1 MPATVG
7 ATIESVCAQFE
18 GAVHFGHGTDN
29 AWDEA
34 VALVLSVAQMPDVT
48 ASLQKTLGEDHLE
61 RIHQLAKRRVIDRVP
76 LAYLLGECAYMG
88 LTFEVQPG
96 VVVPRSPIGYLLS
109 DGLQP
114 WLPSSVKYVLD
125 LCSGS
130 GCLGIVAAHQ
140 FPLAKV
146 EMVELDPLAAQL
158 ARRNIQKHGLQGRI
172 AVHVGDVTVAREYA
186 DRFDL
191 ILCNPPYVDAVDMRT
206 LPDEFKAEPSF
217 GLAAGID
224 GLDVIAGVLH
234 QLPEWLAPNGLF
246 VGEVGAS
253 SPALMRTYPVLP
265 FIWPE
270 LPLGGEGVFLLE
282 GQAISSHT
290 ARGK

>member
-1 MPATVG
+1 MRATVG
-7 ATIESVCAQFE
+7 STIELICAQFE
-18 GAVHFGHGTDN
+18 GEVHFGHGTDN

-48 ASLQKTLGEDHLE
+48 ESLPKTLDANHLE

-96 VVVPRSPIGYLLS
+96 VVIPRSPIGYLLS

-114 WLPSSVKYVLD
+114 WLPSAVKYVLD

-130 GCLGIVAAHQ
+130 GCLGIIAAQQ
-140 FPLAKV
+140 FPQAKV
-146 EMVELDPLAAQL
+146 KMVELDPYAAQI
-158 ARRNIQKHGLQGRI
+158 ARQNIQKHGLQGRI
-172 AVHVGDVTVAREYA
+172 EVHEGDVTVARSYA
-186 DRFDL
+186 DPFDL
-191 ILCNPPYVDAVDMRT
+191 IVCNPPYVDAMDMRT

-217 GLAAGID
+217 GLAAGKD
-224 GLDVIAGVLH
+224 GLNVIAGVLD
-234 QLPEWLAPNGLF
+234 QLPVWLAPNGLF

-253 SPALMRTYPVLP
+253 SPALIRTYPALP

-282 GQAISSHT
+282 GQAMSSHT